1 MHEWNHDGPDYRC
14 QLVVVPTFGLHQ
26 LVDNQREEKMKEDE
40 FYKLVEDMRKAQK
53 NYFRTKNANYLEEA
67 KNLERSVDKAI
78 KEHEESKY
86 GETLF

>member
-14 QLVVVPTFGLHQ
+14 QLVFVPTVGLHQ

>member
-1 MHEWNHDGPDYRC
+1 
-14 QLVVVPTFGLHQ
+14 
-26 LVDNQREEKMKEDE
+26 MKEVE